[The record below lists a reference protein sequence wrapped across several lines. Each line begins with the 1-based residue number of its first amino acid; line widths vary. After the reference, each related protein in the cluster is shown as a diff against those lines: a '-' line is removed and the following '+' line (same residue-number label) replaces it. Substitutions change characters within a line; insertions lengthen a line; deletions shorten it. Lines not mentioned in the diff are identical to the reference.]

1 MFDKSSVLKI
11 DRLAASDTEYS
22 ALSTSYS
29 GIVDIWLIICIGETR
44 HNTAHNTGGR
54 GFKSAPKKSTIFV
67 VWSQQGNKKSTC
79 LNLRCVCS
87 CSPHQA

>member
-29 GIVDIWLIICIGETR
+29 GIVDI
-44 HNTAHNTGGR
+44 
-54 GFKSAPKKSTIFV
+54 
-67 VWSQQGNKKSTC
+67 
-79 LNLRCVCS
+79 
-87 CSPHQA
+87 